1 MQIRRF
7 VAPDSRTALQQARE
21 ALGPDAVIL
30 ANRTLANG
38 VEILCTADY
47 PLPMQPQGDAP
58 LAAPTMAAAP
68 VQQPAEPA
76 TGTATAM
83 ASFVPASAT
92 TDTAQG
98 TASAAVGQSRVPSA
112 IRFPRTGQFRL
123 GEKVASMLTKEFQ
136 QARPQNEQPPTQQP
150 IATPKAAELP
160 KGAAEN
166 GAHAAV
172 STQWAERHELEQL
185 RNELQGVRELLSRR
199 IVAPAAAPLHAQGE
213 SIPPSLWRRTLEERL
228 QRLGLSA
235 RLAARLLDRF
245 DADVS
250 AESELVWREVLGELV
265 ARIPVVGEDRAMQ
278 GGVIALIGPT
288 GAGKTT
294 TVGKLAARHVLR
306 HGADQVAL
314 VTTDCHRVAAH
325 EQLRI
330 FGRIL
335 DIPVKVVDER
345 RDLDTVLHSLRDRR
359 LILIDTAGLHP
370 ASEQFASQLATLSS
384 ARTPIDSYLLLPCTS
399 QRSVLER
406 TVRHYG
412 AIDLAGVM
420 LTKLDEACSLG
431 EALEV
436 VIERQFSIAYV
447 TDGQS
452 IPDDIR
458 LPSALELVSQAVDL
472 METEQNGMKQ
482 DLIWASPASQ
492 ESTLAVPA

>member
-47 PLPMQPQGDAP
+47 PLPLQSQGDVP
-58 LAAPTMAAAP
+58 LAAPALTATP
-68 VQQPAEPA
+68 LRQPSE
-76 TGTATAM
+76 GTAATATPI
-83 ASFVPASAT
+83 APFVPADA
-92 TDTAQG
+92 A
-98 TASAAVGQSRVPSA
+98 AAVQSAVIAPVAQNRIQSA

-123 GEKVASMLTKEFQ
+123 GEKMASMLTKEYQ
-136 QARPQNEQPPTQQP
+136 QAKPQSEPPPVQQP
-150 IATPKAAELP
+150 IATPRAAEVP
-160 KGAAEN
+160 EVTGAN
-166 GAHAAV
+166 GVQAAA
-172 STQWAERHELEQL
+172 SMQWAERHELDQL

-199 IVAPAAAPLHAQGE
+199 IVTPAATPMFERGE
-213 SIPPSLWRRTLEERL
+213 SLSPPSWRSTLDERL
-228 QRLGLSA
+228 RRLGLSPGLSA
-235 RLAARLLDRF
+235 SLLDRF
-245 DADVS
+245 DADSSV
-250 AESELVWREVLGELV
+250 ELEWVWRELLGDLV
-265 ARIPVVGEDRAMQ
+265 AKISAVNEDRAMQ

-288 GAGKTT
+288 GVGKTT
-294 TVGKLAARHVLR
+294 TVGKLAARFVLK

-325 EQLRI
+325 EQLRT

-345 RDLDTVLHSLRDRR
+345 RDLDSVLHSLRDRR

-370 ASEQFASQLATLSS
+370 ASEQFSAQLATLSS
-384 ARTPIDSYLLLPCTS
+384 ARTAVDSYLLLPCTS
-399 QRSVLER
+399 QRVVLER
-406 TVRHYG
+406 TVRHYS
-412 AIDLAGVM
+412 AIDLTGVM

-431 EALEV
+431 EALGV

-458 LPSALELVSQAVDL
+458 LPSALDLVSQAVDL
-472 METEQNGMKQ
+472 METEERGMKQ
-482 DLIWASPASQ
+482 DLIWASVASQ
-492 ESTLAVPA
+492 ASTLAVPA